1 MKDYNNMGLDDL
13 DIVDLDDEDTVGA
26 NAGEK
31 AEIMEND
38 SEEFV
43 VEEPFVVPVENVIE
57 DQNDT
62 EEFIEE
68 YDEADEAFGSAKPR
82 REESDKEKVVPT
94 GGFVDRLIHMDVMD
108 KLIAGLGC
116 LVLVLAI
123 VALGIFMSYRASE
136 GQLLT
141 FTDIG

>member
-43 VEEPFVVPVENVIE
+43 VEEPYVVPVENVIE

-62 EEFIEE
+62 EEFIEDE
-68 YDEADEAFGSAKPR
+68 MLLDDEDESIYDNELAEDNLENDMDSFEFTHEGKYYLISIEFDADGKPVQIQL
-82 REESDKEKVVPT
+82 KKQM
-94 GGFVDRLIHMDVMD
+94 IN
-108 KLIAGLGC
+108 C
-116 LVLVLAI
+116 VLNPKNW
-123 VALGIFMSYRASE
+123 
-136 GQLLT
+136 T
-141 FTDIG
+141 FF